1 MKNKQKV
8 TIWAGSHGSN
18 SVSIDGIADRFC
30 VKQTRY
36 GTQFFRIQ
44 DGKTIPIK
52 LPKPVYALSHPAD
65 QQTFCQ
71 DVLACVSVNPGT
83 AVSREI

>member
-1 MKNKQKV
+1 MRNREKI

-18 SVSIDGIADRFC
+18 SVWIDGISDRFY

-52 LPKPVYALSHPAD
+52 LPKPLYALSHPVD
-65 QQTFCQ
+65 QETFCK
-71 DVLACVSVNPGT
+71 DVLACVSGN
-83 AVSREI
+83 